1 MTTIAPVKQIEEL
14 GKRLE
19 RARQLVAGGKVE
31 PVLGADAHCIVR
43 SEAAGSYLVN
53 GHCTCEDARYRRD
66 IHKGW
71 CKHMLAVDGG
81 DESER
86 VRSLLHQGWSSPAAS
101 TSLRLSAGEWSH
113 W

>member
-1 MTTIAPVKQIEEL
+1 MVTNTSPVKQIEEL

-31 PVLGADAHCIVR
+31 PVLGADSHYLVR
-43 SEAAGSYLVN
+43 AGVGGFYLVN

-71 CKHMLAVDGG
+71 CKHMLAVDLYKESQPQQPQEPAPVG
-81 DESER
+81 DG
-86 VRSLLHQGWSSPAAS
+86 RSLDEQIKDLF
-101 TSLRLSAGEWSH
+101 
-113 W
+113 

>member
-31 PVLGADAHCIVR
+31 PVLGADAHYIVR

-71 CKHMLAVDGG
+71 CKHMLAVELYKEAQPQPQEPAPVGDG
-81 DESER
+81 
-86 VRSLLHQGWSSPAAS
+86 RSLDEQLKD
-101 TSLRLSAGEWSH
+101 LF
-113 W
+113 

>member
-1 MTTIAPVKQIEEL
+1 MVADTSPVKQIEEL

-31 PVLGADAHCIVR
+31 PVLGADAHYIVR

-71 CKHMLAVDGG
+71 CKHMLAVELYKEPQAQVEPQEPAPVGDG
-81 DESER
+81 
-86 VRSLLHQGWSSPAAS
+86 RSLDEQLKD
-101 TSLRLSAGEWSH
+101 LF
-113 W
+113 

>member
-31 PVLGADAHCIVR
+31 PVLGADAHYIVR

-53 GHCTCEDARYRRD
+53 GHCTCEDARYQRD

-71 CKHMLAVDGG
+71 CKHMLAVDLYK
-81 DESER
+81 ESQPQSEPPQSFDS
-86 VRSLLHQGWSSPAAS
+86 SLEEDIEALFGPREAS
-101 TSLRLSAGEWSH
+101 R
-113 W
+113 